1 MWLILPTY
9 IYMTLKPS
17 WRHQDRKKGKDQRR
31 QGKKGGRPDLQ
42 MKQDPSFAMKR
53 FPYHEPSYPQ
63 TILAPT
69 YHLVSY
75 IIMWPYIY
83 THAFLIT

>member
-1 MWLILPTY
+1 
-9 IYMTLKPS
+9 MTLKPS

-42 MKQDPSFAMKR
+42 MRQDPSFAMKT

-69 YHLVSY
+69 YPSFILHNKWLD
-75 IIMWPYIY
+75 IY
-83 THAFLIT
+83 TLLITH